1 MLIMQLAVQLL
12 PDTVPGGLATL
23 SLAVTLGLAL
33 GAIRVRGVKL
43 GVSGVL
49 FSSLIFGQLG
59 LTVEPKVL
67 DFLGDFALIIFV
79 YAIGLQVGPGF
90 LTSLRHE
97 GLRLNLLSICVIGLG
112 ALLTLGI
119 VKLAKLP
126 IDSTSGLYAGAFT
139 TTPGLAAGQ
148 EALKQARRGLE
159 PAAISHAVALA
170 GLAYTVT
177 YPFGILGPIL
187 VIEALRRIFGVRVDQ
202 ERANLAAAERVRR
215 PPIETI
221 DFEVTESVNVG
232 TALKDHPLLRDNE
245 IILTRLLRGSTVV
258 VPTGETQIQLGDV
271 YRAAGQR
278 NVLGQLV
285 RAMGKPAM
293 VDFERA
299 GGDVGRMELV
309 VTRTQVLRKSLREL
323 NVSRRTGVSV
333 TRVIRSGIELSPK
346 ATLRLQF
353 GDNVIA
359 VGPRAG
365 LAIVEKELGNSPDR
379 LNRPQLVPI
388 FLGIVLGVAVGTMP
402 LAVPGLHT
410 TLRLGLAGGP
420 MLAAIALS
428 QFGNIGSVVW
438 YMPTAANQ
446 LFRDFGLA
454 VFLACVGLRAGNHFL
469 QQLTQSGGVMM
480 VLWGA
485 CITVL
490 PVLLIGILA
499 RVLLKMNFVTLSG
512 WVSGA
517 MTSSPALLFAGELA
531 QSDQPA
537 LAYAAVAPL
546 GMLVPILCAQ
556 LLVVFLG

>member
-79 YAIGLQVGPGF
+79 YAIGLQVGPSF

-97 GLRLNLLSICVIGLG
+97 GLRLNLLSICVIVLG

-187 VIEALRRIFGVRVDQ
+187 VIEALRRIFRVRIDQ

-221 DFEVTESVNVG
+221 DFEVTESVN
-232 TALKDHPLLRDNE
+232 
-245 IILTRLLRGSTVV
+245 
-258 VPTGETQIQLGDV
+258 
-271 YRAAGQR
+271 
-278 NVLGQLV
+278 
-285 RAMGKPAM
+285 
-293 VDFERA
+293 
-299 GGDVGRMELV
+299 
-309 VTRTQVLRKSLREL
+309 
-323 NVSRRTGVSV
+323 
-333 TRVIRSGIELSPK
+333 
-346 ATLRLQF
+346 
-353 GDNVIA
+353 
-359 VGPRAG
+359 
-365 LAIVEKELGNSPDR
+365 
-379 LNRPQLVPI
+379 
-388 FLGIVLGVAVGTMP
+388 
-402 LAVPGLHT
+402 
-410 TLRLGLAGGP
+410 
-420 MLAAIALS
+420 
-428 QFGNIGSVVW
+428 
-438 YMPTAANQ
+438 
-446 LFRDFGLA
+446 
-454 VFLACVGLRAGNHFL
+454 
-469 QQLTQSGGVMM
+469 
-480 VLWGA
+480 
-485 CITVL
+485 
-490 PVLLIGILA
+490 
-499 RVLLKMNFVTLSG
+499 
-512 WVSGA
+512 
-517 MTSSPALLFAGELA
+517 
-531 QSDQPA
+531 
-537 LAYAAVAPL
+537 
-546 GMLVPILCAQ
+546 
-556 LLVVFLG
+556 